1 MSYISSFPD
10 EYTSPADKAK
20 SEYGVAYAKA
30 MLEAYNFYAGN
41 VMDNS
46 RDRAVM
52 LDNLAQ
58 GELDLDGIKKLLGYI
73 SDDPNEKLESLSYAD
88 IEVPNIIS
96 RLVANA
102 VGKLSKLKYD
112 ISLTPIDPLAIDQ
125 QKQFEARAK
134 AYLELKDFLNTIQV
148 PAQEMFD
155 DLDFDA
161 IPEEPDDI
169 MIEAQV
175 NPKINRAMKS
185 EMTIKMLHAT
195 NNYVQL
201 QQELAYDAVVHGRI
215 INFLYLDE
223 NLVPR
228 ERRISTSAFVHSA
241 PSNEAYEDLE
251 YAGHIERIS
260 PNQFMREASGYLTPE
275 AIQNVIRTYA
285 PSYDTYAMAQYEAY
299 DGLGRIPVLRFQF
312 LTENTKKYVVK
323 RGKFGNKVFQER
335 SFNFTPEDSELP
347 KYESGQKRL
356 IKNTYTA
363 KYSGTYILDT
373 DLVYGYGLDASALR
387 SNGKMV
393 NERLNY
399 VVYSAFER
407 NGKVV
412 SPLLQLLEPF
422 RMYVVA
428 WNKAKKIIGRG
439 WGGAIEIDFSALESV
454 ALGKSGKLWTPR
466 KLMQMFFQE
475 GVLIKKRALNNYG
488 QSNGKSV
495 EQTQVGLTLTDYFN
509 TMSTASQLMKEILG
523 LNDLSDGSTPA
534 SRTAVGVMN
543 AAQTNSN
550 MNIDYLFHAL
560 VSVYE
565 RSSKCILLLAQRSL
579 RSGVDLAGWI
589 PAMGRATAKFF
600 KADMDV
606 ALHDFGLIVEQQ
618 LSEEMWHRV
627 YNLIDK
633 MVELGEA
640 NGGISPDDALF
651 IYQID
656 NLKQAMELT
665 LVRRKRRMKEAQKI
679 ADDAAKRQIE
689 INQSAAKAKSEGDIA
704 AMQEED
710 KLVRER
716 MMLQRDIDKELIELE
731 VRLRNEGLDIT
742 ASKRLQGVVNTNAS
756 NLVRDVTKVK
766 NQPVKTKQNV

>member
-1 MSYISSFPD
+1 MSQISSFPE
-10 EYTSPADKAK
+10 EYTSPAEKAK
-20 SEYGVAYAKA
+20 PEYGVRYAKA

-46 RDRAVM
+46 HDRAVM

-58 GELDLDGIKKLLGYI
+58 GELDLDGIKKLMGYV
-73 SDDPNEKLESLSYAD
+73 SDDPNEKLEALSHMD
-88 IEVPNIIS
+88 VEVPNIIS

-125 QKQFEARAK
+125 QKQYEAKAK
-134 AYLELKDFLNTIQV
+134 AYLQLKDFLNSVQI

-155 DLDFDA
+155 DIDFDS

-169 MIEAQV
+169 MIEAQM
-175 NPKINRAMKS
+175 NPKFNRAMKS
-185 EMTIKMLHAT
+185 EMTIKMLHAN
-195 NNYVQL
+195 NNYTQL
-201 QQELAYDAVVHGRI
+201 QQEIAYDAIVHGRI

-228 ERRISTSAFVHSA
+228 ERRIASAAFVHSA
-241 PSNEAYEDLE
+241 PKGEDYEDLE

-260 PNQFMREASGYLTPE
+260 PNQFIREASGTLTPE

-312 LTENTKKYVVK
+312 LTENTKNYVVK
-323 RGKFGNKVFQER
+323 KGKFGNKVFQER
-335 SFNFTPEDSELP
+335 SFNFTPENSELP

-373 DLVYGYGLDASALR
+373 DLVYGYGLDSSALR
-387 SNGKMV
+387 NKTKLV

-399 VVYSAFER
+399 VVYAPFER
-407 NGKVV
+407 NGKII

-422 RMYVVA
+422 RMFIIA
-428 WNKAKKIIGRG
+428 WNKTKKIVGRG

-466 KLMQMFFQE
+466 KLLQMFFQE
-475 GVLIKKRALNNYG
+475 GVLVKKRALNAYG

-495 EQTQVGLTLTDYFN
+495 EQTQIGLTLTDYFN
-509 TMSTASQLMKEILG
+509 TMSTASQYMKETLG
-523 LNDLSDGSTPA
+523 LNDLSDGSTPNN
-534 SRTAVGVMN
+534 RTAVGVMN
-543 AAQTNSN
+543 AAQMNSDT
-550 MNIDYLFHAL
+550 NIDYLFHAL

-579 RSGVDLAGWI
+579 RSGVELAGWI

-600 KADMDV
+600 QADMDV
-606 ALHDFGLIVEQQ
+606 ALHDFGMIVEQQ
-618 LSEEMWHRV
+618 LSPEMWNRV
-627 YNLIDK
+627 YGLIDK
-633 MVELGEA
+633 LVELGEA
-640 NGGISPDDALF
+640 NGGISADDALF

-665 LVRRKRRMKEAQKI
+665 LVRRKRRMKEAVKL
-679 ADDAAKRQIE
+679 ADDAAKRQME
-689 INQSAAKAKSEGDIA
+689 INQSAAKAKMEGDIA
-704 AMQEED
+704 TIQEED
-710 KLVRER
+710 RVVRER
-716 MMLQRDIDKELIELE
+716 MILQKEIDIELINLE
-731 VRLRNEGLDIT
+731 VSLKNQGLDIT
-742 ASKRLQGVVNTNAS
+742 ASKRLQGVVNTNAA

-766 NQPVKTKQNV
+766 NQPVKTK